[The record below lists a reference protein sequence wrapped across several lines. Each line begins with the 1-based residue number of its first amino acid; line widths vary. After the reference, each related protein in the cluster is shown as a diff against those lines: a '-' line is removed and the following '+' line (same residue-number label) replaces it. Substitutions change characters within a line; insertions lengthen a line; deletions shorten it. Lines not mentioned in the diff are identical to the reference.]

1 MNLLIDR
8 AKRRE
13 ELVRLA
19 KDSNVSKLAELFLAK
34 YRTDL
39 EHLYDGDHVEDHV
52 PVGKEKFTEWL
63 KETIS
68 QYFPNLSGL
77 IENERSLKDYAGQ
90 VGDAVAKSDTGVQ
103 NPLKDYKI
111 SKDPVF
117 VKAQFTPAKPTVPAP
132 YQAPVEH
139 FYHSEDHQSS
149 IIEKGYETGVKN
161 QNLMNKMHPIKPF
174 LGKGKGQDLMIE
186 DKQEATY
193 DVFKDNEALISPS
206 APNDEK
212 ATSSKKEASDDSLA
226 SFKLTR
232 KAFQLFGP
240 TTMVARQCPDHPG
253 QQLSRVA
260 DNVRQCPLDGK
271 VYDYTRGFTTEDGK
285 KFNGGSVQAQHS
297 IPPGSIIVKLNKEA
311 SASSEEAETRI
322 SAPDMEAGTYSGE
335 PLDAHHHNRLGN
347 EYKHLAEKAL
357 KAHDK
362 ELAKKY
368 YTQAKDHYAKADEMG
383 YTPLIAGLTKTI
395 KTASDTPKTHAFL
408 YQILQYLP
416 GDSRERQI
424 LNYKF
429 QHNLSLEEAIVKFE
443 EAETLAAQR
452 QAQPAGKP
460 SADKS

>member
-1 MNLLIDR
+1 MNLLLDR

-39 EHLYDGDHVEDHV
+39 EHLHDGDQVEDHV
-52 PVGKEKFTEWL
+52 PVGKEKFMGWL

-68 QYFPNLSGL
+68 KYFHNLAGM
-77 IENERSLKDYAGQ
+77 IENERSLKDYAVQ

-117 VKAQFTPAKPTVPAP
+117 VKAQFTPAKPSVSAP

-139 FYHSEDHQSS
+139 FYHSDDHQSS
-149 IIEKGYETGVKN
+149 LIEKGYESGVKN

-174 LGKGKGQDLMIE
+174 LGKGKGQDLIIE
-186 DKQEATY
+186 DKKEATY

-206 APNDEK
+206 APNDKKE
-212 ATSSKKEASDDSLA
+212 TSSKKEASTDALA
-226 SFKLTR
+226 AFKLTR

-285 KFNGGSVQAQHS
+285 KFNGGSVQAQNS
-297 IPPGSIIVKLNKEA
+297 IPPGSVIIRQAEA
-311 SASSEEAETRI
+311 ITDAEDTDADVMATLTR
-322 SAPDMEAGTYSGE
+322 
-335 PLDAHHHNRLGN
+335 R
-347 EYKHLAEKAL
+347 
-357 KAHDK
+357 
-362 ELAKKY
+362 
-368 YTQAKDHYAKADEMG
+368 
-383 YTPLIAGLTKTI
+383 I

-416 GDSRERQI
+416 GDSRERRI

-429 QHNLSLEEAIVKFE
+429 QHNLSLEEAILKFE
-443 EAETLAAQR
+443 EAETLAAQ
-452 QAQPAGKP
+452 QKVQPADKSSAGKP
-460 SADKS
+460 